1 MKKFITL
8 VIISLLI
15 FIMLLGY
22 SINVNSSLSQNIV
35 ILHVIANS
43 DSTQDQEL
51 KLKVR
56 DALLK
61 QTSSDFTKK
70 CEVSDNLDLYKKI
83 AEETIHDAGYNYRV
97 CVEYGNFYFPT
108 KHYENLSFPAGNYD
122 AVRVVIGEGK
132 GKNWWCV
139 LFPPLCFVDGTTD
152 KSHTSEKMKELLS
165 KSNYDLITSQ
175 SENGKIPVEIKF
187 KIVELYGGLFSREK
201 VYAKARKDKKYE
213 NENTRAS

>member
-1 MKKFITL
+1 MKKLITL
-8 VIISLLI
+8 VIISLLV

-35 ILHVIANS
+35 RLHVIANS
-43 DSTQDQEL
+43 DSKEDQEL

-61 QTSSDFTKK
+61 QASSDFTKK
-70 CEVSDNLDLYKKI
+70 SDVVNNLDLYKKI
-83 AEETIHDAGYNYRV
+83 AEDTISANGLDYNIT
-97 CVEYGNFYFPT
+97 VEYGNFAFPT
-108 KHYENLSFPAGNYD
+108 KHYKNLSLPAGNYD
-122 AVRVVIGEGK
+122 AVRVVIGEGA

-152 KSHTSEKMKELLS
+152 KSDASEKMKDLLS
-165 KSNYDLITSQ
+165 KSDYDLITAKSN
-175 SENGKIPVEIKF
+175 NGNVPVEIKF
-187 KIVELYGGLFSREK
+187 KIVELCGGLFSHDK
-201 VYAKARKDKKYE
+201 VYAKARKDKKYA